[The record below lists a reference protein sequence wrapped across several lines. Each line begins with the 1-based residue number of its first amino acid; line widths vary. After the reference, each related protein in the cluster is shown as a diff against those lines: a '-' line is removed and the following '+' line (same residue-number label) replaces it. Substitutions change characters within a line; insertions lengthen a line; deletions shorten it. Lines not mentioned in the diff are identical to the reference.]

1 MKRRFA
7 IVVLML
13 AVIGGFLG
21 LWWTRST
28 KAQGNSEIKLQGRTT
43 LEWLSQV
50 EIGPDEPNSALE
62 VLASAGPKVISE
74 LSRVLLAPDS
84 FKDLSLRLPNA
95 VMPLDKKRARAD
107 ESEILSLKAK
117 AAFVL
122 GVVLYR
128 NPGAPEVKESVAAL
142 TCGLRS
148 GSPPVRWL
156 SAQALGAAGK
166 VASNAVPA
174 LIVCVSDDDTSLR
187 ICAVEAIGRIG
198 LNTPDAFAAVN
209 RALSDTNGDVVAMA
223 RLTLLALQEKS
234 PGGETR
240 K

>member
-7 IVVLML
+7 IVVLIL
-13 AVIGGFLG
+13 VVIGGFLG

-50 EIGPDEPNSALE
+50 EIGPDEPDSALE

-95 VMPLDKKRARAD
+95 VMPLDKKQARAN
-107 ESEILSLKAK
+107 ESKILSLKAQ

-122 GVVLYR
+122 GVVVYR
-128 NPGAPEVKESVAAL
+128 NPGAPEVKEV
-142 TCGLRS
+142 
-148 GSPPVRWL
+148 
-156 SAQALGAAGK
+156 
-166 VASNAVPA
+166 
-174 LIVCVSDDDTSLR
+174 
-187 ICAVEAIGRIG
+187 
-198 LNTPDAFAAVN
+198 
-209 RALSDTNGDVVAMA
+209 
-223 RLTLLALQEKS
+223 LLALKQVGARAAKQ
-234 PGGETR
+234 R
-240 K
+240 VKRDAR